1 MKTTTNKITIL
12 GGGLAGCECAYQLAK
27 RGYAVEL
34 YEMRPEK
41 QTPVHKTGDL
51 AELVCSNSLKS
62 TDVNTAQGLLKYEM
76 KRLDSMILRVAET
89 CAVPA
94 GGALAVD
101 RRMFSEAVGREIE
114 RLEEITLKREEAT
127 DLPTGGYTVVATG
140 PLTEGKLAEAIA
152 KKTGSDALRFY
163 DAVAPIVSAESIDS
177 EKAFFAGRYGKGGDD
192 YLNCPM
198 NKDEYLAFYRE
209 LVNAE
214 TVILRDFENK
224 DVFNACMP
232 IEIMAKRGEDAMRFG
247 PLRPVGLRDPRTG
260 ERPYAVVQLRKED
273 QYNGFYNLVGFQTNL
288 KFGEQKRVFGMVPA
302 LRDAEFV
309 RYGVMHRNT
318 FLNSPEILNAD
329 FSLKADENVFF
340 GGQISGVEGY
350 MESAMSGLLCAIN
363 IDRMIRG
370 KEKIIPSDTTA
381 CGSLMKYISSP
392 NKNFQPMHVS
402 YVLMPELDVRVKDK
416 KKRKEAYSN
425 RAIAAIE
432 EFADKIEKE

>member
-288 KFGEQKRVFGMVPA
+288 KFGEQKRVFGMIPA